1 MFAQALDGSSR
12 VMTARLPGDLGPVRD
27 TATAV
32 ADYRERLGGVTATGV
47 GTREFPWSIATAI
60 CSRFFARCSGYS
72 PRVPS
77 DDPRTEQLMLLVDSV
92 QDYAIFLLDPDGIV
106 ATWSRGAERI
116 KGYRADEIIGRHFS
130 TFYTPEAIARD
141 HPAHEL
147 EIAVEEG
154 RFEEEGWR
162 VRRDGTRFWANVVIT
177 ALFDASGTHVGFG
190 KVTRDLTERRALQQ
204 DLLRSNADLQ
214 RFAALAAHDLAEPL
228 RTIGGFADLVSR
240 RYAGQFP
247 EEAVPFLEQIVSGVS
262 RMDALIESLLGYARA
277 GELPPGDRFVRLE
290 PVAYAVLGDLQ
301 AATEAANATVTID
314 VPYEAEVRAG
324 EYGVALVLQNL
335 ISNALKFGERP
346 SPRIAVH
353 ARAREAFWRI
363 SVRDHGA
370 GIPAEELDTIF
381 EPFRRGSGSAA
392 PGTGLGLTTCR
403 RIVERHGGSIG
414 VESWPGDGSEF
425 WFTLPA
431 A

>member
-1 MFAQALDGSSR
+1 
-12 VMTARLPGDLGPVRD
+12 
-27 TATAV
+27 
-32 ADYRERLGGVTATGV
+32 
-47 GTREFPWSIATAI
+47 
-60 CSRFFARCSGYS
+60 
-72 PRVPS
+72 VPS

-240 RYAGQFP
+240 RYAGEFP